1 MRTNSPAPSA
11 PATSTFISSTPST
24 FIDGN
29 DFLPSF
35 VHENEIDLT
44 LDLTLMPQFITADS
58 PTSSLSTPTTQL
70 SFEDSQSS
78 DSSLSY
84 PASSFAGDKAIP
96 YIDAFIACNNQ
107 PFFEGTLFS
116 PSAFTE
122 IKQETTFFFNPF
134 ETFTD
139 VPYPSFELRPE
150 PIHRSIEMP
159 ASPQAGLT
167 AEFPPLPSYDRNMAG
182 SIRPFQ
188 HALPTFSSSYTSS
201 SSEETTSEAPLSP
214 QLPKKPARIAK
225 QDKGIKCDHCGIDK
239 TPLWRKVPH
248 KENAYHWYFTYYTC
262 LIIVMHVVYIINLT
276 DIFVL
281 RTARVESSAPRKFA
295 K

>member
-1 MRTNSPAPSA
+1 METESPAPSA

-24 FIDGN
+24 FVDGN
-29 DFLPSF
+29 EFLSSF

-44 LDLTLMPQFITADS
+44 LDLTLMPQFYTPDS

-78 DSSLSY
+78 DSSSLSY

-96 YIDAFIACNNQ
+96 YVDAFLITNNP
-107 PFFEGTLFS
+107 PFFDGSLFA

-122 IKQETTFFFNPF
+122 IKQEPAFFFNPF
-134 ETFTD
+134 ETFGD
-139 VPYPSFELRPE
+139 LPYPAFELQPE

-159 ASPQAGLT
+159 ASPQADN
-167 AEFPPLPSYDRNMAG
+167 APEFPRNPAYERHMPG

-188 HALPTFSSSYTSS
+188 HALPTFSGSYTTS

-214 QLPKKPARIAK
+214 PMSKKPRVAK

-239 TPLWRKVPH
+239 TPLWRKVPL
-248 KENAYHWYFTYYTC
+248 KENAYHWYYPPLPD
-262 LIIVMHVVYIINLT
+262 LIIVMLVVYITSRTGIS
-276 DIFVL
+276 VL
-281 RTARVESSAPRKFA
+281 QTAKVE
-295 K
+295 